1 MIDWVQLYTNSV
13 WSSWS
18 LPRSSWLISDATM
31 MMSDAELREMGR
43 YRRVANV
50 FDEDSAVEILEPSKE
65 ESSSPDLH

>member
-1 MIDWVQLYTNSV
+1 M
-13 WSSWS
+13 
-18 LPRSSWLISDATM
+18 ISDATM